1 MDTALRVFCD
11 FLHYGFLPRPDRAAD
26 KAAFYQTVLDDDA
39 IEVFDPGSAAS
50 ARHLAA
56 TILSERLAVRGAE
69 QIRIG
74 ASAGLDSRGLLG
86 VSLDVL
92 APENIIAFTTG
103 QPGNPDFETARSF
116 TQHILPNH
124 ILVTTQDGSY
134 DTDRFVDWLK
144 KQPPGVARPIYGVSD
159 RIDNPM
165 RAYSGLHSV
174 TGYLGDS
181 ISGKRLNNRI
191 NDNWDEAVA
200 NFVHRNEVF
209 RPSTKRVIR
218 TLLPDAYDPLHVLP
232 KAPFLPHDAMRYDDQ
247 LDLCYRQSQRIRVS
261 FPPARHEESRGSDFF
276 VNPTSK
282 TVTVYDDVRWQKSY
296 LRMEDDLR
304 LGQKHYRWMLRS
316 NWPEIFS
323 DLDENGDKR
332 APVEDAVV
340 SQREKLEHAAKSAL
354 HTNWE
359 ALWIWNDGFN
369 AFARGLIHSL
379 ADRRIMT
386 WVDIPGLLDEFDR
399 DILGLGKLLWALTS
413 LELNL
418 RAGRLPEPDRHIQ
431 G

>member
-1 MDTALRVFCD
+1 MAE
-11 FLHYGFLPRPDRAAD
+11 G
-26 KAAFYQTVLDDDA
+26 KAAFYRDILHDDSIA
-39 IEVFDPGSAAS
+39 VFDPGSAGS
-50 ARHLAA
+50 ARQLAA

-69 QIRIG
+69 RVRIG

-86 VSLDVL
+86 VCLDVL

-116 TQHILPNH
+116 TQHILPTH
-124 ILVTTQDGSY
+124 ILVTTQDGTY
-134 DTDRFVDWLK
+134 DPDRFIDWLG
-144 KQPPGVARPIYGVSD
+144 KQPTGVARPIYGVSD

-181 ISGKRLNNRI
+181 ISGKRLNFHI
-191 NDNWDEAVA
+191 HDSWDDAVA

-218 TLLPDAYDPLHVLP
+218 TLLPEAYDPLHLMP
-232 KAPFLPHDAMRYDDQ
+232 KAPFLPHDTMRFDDQ

-261 FPPARHEESRGSDFF
+261 FPPSRPEESRGSDFF
-276 VNPTSK
+276 LVPNSK
-282 TVTVYDDVRWQKSY
+282 TVTVYDDPRWQKSY
-296 LRMEDDLR
+296 LRMADNLR

-332 APVEDAVV
+332 APIVDKEV
-340 SQREKLEHAAKSAL
+340 SQREKLEQAAKTAL

-359 ALWIWNDGFN
+359 ALWVGNDGFN
-369 AFARGLIHSL
+369 AFARELIQSL
-379 ADRRIMT
+379 ADRRIMP
-386 WVDIPGLLDEFDR
+386 WVDIPALLEEFDR
-399 DILGLGKLLWALTS
+399 DILGLGKLLWALVS

-431 G
+431 V

>member
-1 MDTALRVFCD
+1 M
-11 FLHYGFLPRPDRAAD
+11 
-26 KAAFYQTVLDDDA
+26 
-39 IEVFDPGSAAS
+39 
-50 ARHLAA
+50 
-56 TILSERLAVRGAE
+56 RGADR
-69 QIRIG
+69 IRIG

-86 VSLDVL
+86 VCLDVL

-103 QPGNPDFETARSF
+103 QPGNPDFETARDF
-116 TQHILPNH
+116 TQHILPTH
-124 ILVTTQDGSY
+124 IMVTTQDGSY
-134 DTDRFVDWLK
+134 DADRFVDWLG

-165 RAYSGLHSV
+165 RAFSALHSV

-181 ISGKRLNNRI
+181 ISGKRLNNHI
-191 NDNWDEAVA
+191 HDGWDAAVA

-218 TLLPDAYDPLHVLP
+218 TLLPEEYDPLHLLP
-232 KAPFLPHDAMRYDDQ
+232 KTPFLPHDAMRHDDQ

-261 FPPARHEESRGSDFF
+261 FPPARPEESRGSDFF
-276 VNPTSK
+276 VVPTSK
-282 TVTVYDDVRWQKSY
+282 TVTVYDDPRWQKSY

-304 LGQKHYRWMLRS
+304 LGQTHYRWMLRS
-316 NWPEIFS
+316 NWPDIFS

-332 APVEDAVV
+332 APIADKEV

-359 ALWIWNDGFN
+359 ALWIGNDGFN
-369 AFARGLIHSL
+369 AFARGLIHAL
-379 ADRRIMT
+379 AERRIMP
-386 WVDIPGLLDEFDR
+386 WVDILGLLEEFDR
-399 DILGLGKLLWALTS
+399 DILGLGKLLWALVS

-418 RAGRLPEPDRHIQ
+418 RAGRLPEPDRRIQ
-431 G
+431 A